1 MTKYL
6 HPNCFSPSSTQGR
19 WGTLSGFLLRRGV
32 GSGAENALNNPPSVV
47 AEAEDAM
54 PLLQKII
61 CSGSDSV

>member
-1 MTKYL
+1 M
-6 HPNCFSPSSTQGR
+6 
-19 WGTLSGFLLRRGV
+19 
-32 GSGAENALNNPPSVV
+32 GSGAENALNSPPSVV